1 MQDEVAKNGN
11 YVKVKEVVDKF
22 IAEVLDKIAA
32 GAKKAAS
39 GATGGASISEVVKSD
54 AAGNSP
60 NAGSVK
66 NLIVG
71 IKEIVDL
78 VIKEGN
84 GQADKTKP
92 VNDDKK
98 DIGRLFGAQ
107 TAANNG
113 AEDKHVAA
121 ASASIG
127 AVIGADILQAIA
139 AADSNATKDGAVK
152 DAKDTAGLALAK
164 GTNTANYEKLGD
176 AAKKDAA
183 IAAEIVLIAIAK
195 DGKFIVKD
203 IGDNKTEAKAAK
215 GVAASA
221 VGKTLSA
228 LIIAIR
234 NTVDSGLRT
243 INEAL
248 ATVKQEDKSAKITST
263 INKLAKAIGKKIDS
277 NGLTAEAD
285 KNESLVA
292 GVFQAITNVKTKL
305 AELETQADN
314 VSDELKGKV
323 TAAKK
328 ESDDFLTKVKGQN
341 ANLEQNAKAIKA
353 IKKGNA
359 DNSKGTKE
367 TGDLSTVIDGLL
379 KDANY
384 AVEAAITELTTP
396 AKPAIPGQ
404 S

>member
-1 MQDEVAKNGN
+1 M
-11 YVKVKEVVDKF
+11 
-22 IAEVLDKIAA
+22 
-32 GAKKAAS
+32 
-39 GATGGASISEVVKSD
+39 
-54 AAGNSP
+54 
-60 NAGSVK
+60 
-66 NLIVG
+66 
-71 IKEIVDL
+71 
-78 VIKEGN
+78 
-84 GQADKTKP
+84 
-92 VNDDKK
+92 
-98 DIGRLFGAQ
+98 
-107 TAANNG
+107 
-113 AEDKHVAA
+113 
-121 ASASIG
+121 
-127 AVIGADILQAIA
+127 
-139 AADSNATKDGAVK
+139 
-152 DAKDTAGLALAK
+152 
-164 GTNTANYEKLGD
+164 
-176 AAKKDAA
+176 
-183 IAAEIVLIAIAK
+183 
-195 DGKFIVKD
+195 
-203 IGDNKTEAKAAK
+203 
-215 GVAASA
+215 
-221 VGKTLSA
+221 
-228 LIIAIR
+228 
-234 NTVDSGLRT
+234 
-243 INEAL
+243 
-248 ATVKQEDKSAKITST
+248 
-263 INKLAKAIGKKIDS
+263 DS